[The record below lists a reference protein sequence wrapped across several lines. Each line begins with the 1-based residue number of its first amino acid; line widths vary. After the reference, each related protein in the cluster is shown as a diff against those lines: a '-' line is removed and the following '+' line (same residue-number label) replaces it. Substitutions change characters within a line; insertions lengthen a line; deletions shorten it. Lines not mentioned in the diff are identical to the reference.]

1 MKVFILLLLSL
12 TYVLCQAQPGNT
24 LRYSKTGRDTSVP
37 ILRGDKAKPNP
48 AALINSQDENSM
60 TSDSTTSTGAVPG
73 FTVHPDST
81 IRIGLLL
88 PFDAEAASAKIYG
101 YLNDK
106 ELSKGDVYKLRENV
120 SESLDFYQGL
130 QYAASHTQSPQH
142 IEFYTYDTHNSD
154 SVVEELLKLNGLK
167 SCQIVIGPTNVS
179 EAKIVASWC
188 KDNQIVNLQPFTPSK
203 SIGTDNPYLVRLMP
217 TIDAHLQK
225 EYEMV
230 IDSFADRN
238 IVIYT
243 AGKEH
248 DLSAARQLDT
258 LFHQYNLLNNNRLKY
273 RLYNTGD
280 TSRSAA
286 KKTLASYL
294 SSTSQNVLL
303 VTCYEEAL
311 VNSVLR
317 TIKENTVV
325 FGMPTWM
332 DGDQLRPEYL
342 NKAQPYIT
350 DNFHADT
357 SSAAGTD
364 FIGAY
369 RSEYEHRPSRYSYM
383 GYDAMNYLLFILGRY
398 GLAVRDGFT
407 RESYDGLGY
416 SFHISPLI
424 RMQNMGSEMTTNYY
438 ANTAMHLYQIRDY
451 HVWFVK

>member
-1 MKVFILLLLSL
+1 M
-12 TYVLCQAQPGNT
+12 NT
-24 LRYSKTGRDTSVP
+24 APYRE
-37 ILRGDKAKPNP
+37 DKPKASP
-48 AALINSQDENSM
+48 AALSKAPGIGG
-60 TSDSTTSTGAVPG
+60 DSSLTTAGSGATAG
-73 FTVHPDST
+73 YTAHPDST
-81 IRIGLLL
+81 IRIALLL
-88 PFDAEAASAKIYG
+88 PFDAEVASAKIYG

-106 ELSKGDVYKLRENV
+106 ELSKGDVYKLRDNV
-120 SESLDFYQGL
+120 REALDFYQGL
-130 QYAASHTQSPQH
+130 QYAAAHTQSPQK
-142 IEFYTYDTHNSD
+142 IQFYTYDTQNSD
-154 SVVEELLKLNGLK
+154 SVVGELLKLDELR
-167 SCQIVIGPTNVS
+167 SCQIVIGPTNAS

-188 KDNQIVNLQPFTPSK
+188 KDNHIINLQPFTPSK
-203 SIGTDNPYLVRLMP
+203 SIATDNAYLVRLMP

-230 IDSFADRN
+230 IDSFSDRN

-258 LFHQYNLLNNNRLKY
+258 LFRQYNRLNNGRLKY
-273 RLYNTGD
+273 HLYNTGD
-280 TSRSAA
+280 TSRAAA

-294 SSTSQNVLL
+294 STSEDNVLL
-303 VTCYEEAL
+303 ITCYEEAL

-317 TIKENTVV
+317 TIKENTAV

-357 SSAAGTD
+357 TSAAGTD
-364 FIGAY
+364 FIAAY
-369 RSEYEHRPSRYSYM
+369 RSEYDHRPTRYSYL
-383 GYDAMNYLLFILGRY
+383 GYDAMNYLLYIVDRY
-398 GLAVRDGFT
+398 GLSVRDGFT

-416 SFHISPLI
+416 SFHIFPLI
-424 RMQNMGSEMTTNYY
+424 RTQHMGTEMVTSYY